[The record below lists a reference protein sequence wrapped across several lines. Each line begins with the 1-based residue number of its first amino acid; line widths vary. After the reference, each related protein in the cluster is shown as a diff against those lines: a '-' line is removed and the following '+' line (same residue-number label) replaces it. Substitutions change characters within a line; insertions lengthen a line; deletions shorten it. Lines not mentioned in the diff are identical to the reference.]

1 MKLAFSIA
9 LRFLSFSKLQ
19 TLVIIIGIAVGVSVQ
34 VFIGSLIGGLQKSLV
49 DKTIGNSSQ
58 ITIKP
63 ADKNNLIDD
72 YQQKITQ
79 IKLSSS
85 DLTIVVPVF
94 DLGGGSITQNT
105 ISESFLLRGFA
116 IDEADQLYQFSTK
129 LTEGRLPQAN
139 NEVIIG
145 IGLQN
150 IFNLTNNNA
159 LVVNFPGSGDTTF
172 TIVGF
177 FDFNVAA
184 VNQSWIVSNLATA
197 QNIHT
202 SGNKVT
208 SIEMQVKDVFA
219 ADLIA
224 PLVLD
229 ATSDS
234 TLLVE
239 NWKDQN
245 AELLSGLQGQSISS
259 IMIQVFVMV
268 SVVLAIASVLAITVM
283 QKSKQIGILKAMGIK
298 NRDASL
304 IFLSEGFIL
313 GVFGALGGVLL
324 GLGLSL
330 AFTTFAIGED
340 GNPVVPLFIDYGFIA
355 LSATIALAASTL
367 AALIPARK
375 SSKLTVIEVI
385 RNG

>member
-85 DLTIVVPVF
+85 DLTIVVPAF

>member
-85 DLTIVVPVF
+85 DLTIVVPAF

-330 AFTTFAIGED
+330 AFTNFAIGED